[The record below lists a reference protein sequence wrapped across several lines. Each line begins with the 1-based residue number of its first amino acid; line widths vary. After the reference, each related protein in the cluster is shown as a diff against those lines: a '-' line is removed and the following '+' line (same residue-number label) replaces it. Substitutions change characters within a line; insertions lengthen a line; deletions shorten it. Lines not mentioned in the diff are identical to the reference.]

1 MRPPTAPAKK
11 PRRRPAKPGSADR
24 NTMIQLLERIRSDRA
39 AAGEVLP
46 PRAARLLEFS
56 RVTDQMARHCRNAR
70 AAESLR
76 ARRPFTDSAAIAFR
90 HTLADELRA
99 EGQQNNWPP
108 LMNLDDGLALLE
120 MPAPV
125 RYEGSDLVHLASVA
139 EQLDALRDH
148 FLARR
153 ERCPVWGEAA
163 VQMATFQGVSAAIR
177 RALDPDGYIVD
188 GASALLARLRRS
200 VAGQERAVRQE
211 VNAAMSR
218 ARGQGWT
225 TGEEVTL
232 RGDRFCIP
240 LRSGQRQRVDGIV
253 HDRSSTGATLFVEPA
268 GVVRLSNQL
277 TETRLEIAAEEARI
291 LFELNRAVEQARAAL
306 QEAAQVML
314 QVDEVRAH
322 LLWSLEVGGQRP
334 QLQAAGG
341 LRVSGGRHPLL
352 MEALGDGDLRKGR
365 TRVVPLELEIP
376 ARSRAL
382 VISGPNAGGKS
393 VALKTVGVFCLL
405 AQCGW
410 DVPGRQDTRLPLI
423 TRLLVDLGDD
433 QSIAQ
438 ALSSFSA
445 HLGNLAAFLREA
457 GPSTL
462 VLCDE
467 IGSGTDPHE
476 GTALAFSVLEAMDYD
491 EEGLKPLYTFRV
503 GDPGTSH
510 AFDIAERMGLPT
522 ELLRRAREMAGEE
535 RVQIEQLLSDL
546 DRRAG
551 EVARQQHELQ
561 LALDGNRARK
571 QELDTRLKELDKER
585 RRSLEGARREADQLL
600 KEGRRAIEAAVREI
614 KNEQAGKRVVK
625 AAHNRLRQVDG
636 KLRRRLAPEDEI
648 PPEARTVELKV
659 GMRVRIPHL
668 NLLGRLSEVRG
679 NKVVAQAEG
688 LRLSLGR
695 EAVIPL
701 SEDGRQL
708 EAPQQ
713 EISQREARPPDASS
727 AREKPAPAVG
737 GWAWQGDAPQVGH
750 ELDLRGETG
759 ADGWERLDR
768 MIDRAIPSGLE
779 VITVIHG
786 FGTGRLR
793 DYLYERLKRDSRV
806 ADFGE
811 AGQGRGGAGATR
823 IILKG

>member
-1 MRPPTAPAKK
+1 
-11 PRRRPAKPGSADR
+11 
-24 NTMIQLLERIRSDRA
+24 MIQLLQRIQADHDA
-39 AAGEVLP
+39 AAEILP
-46 PRAARLLEFS
+46 AKAAHLLEWP
-56 RVTDQMARHCRNAR
+56 RITDQMARHCRNGR
-70 AAESLR
+70 AAERLR
-76 ARRPFTDSAAIAFR
+76 ARRPFTDPEAIAFR
-90 HTLADELRA
+90 HTLSDELRE

-120 MPAPV
+120 MSAPV
-125 RYEGSDLVHLASVA
+125 RYEGSDLVHLAAVA
-139 EQLDALRDH
+139 EQMDALRDH
-148 FLARR
+148 FLAHR

-163 VQMATFQGVSAAIR
+163 VQMATFQGVSGAIR

-211 VNAAMSR
+211 VNTAMSR
-218 ARGQGWT
+218 ARSQGWT

-240 LRSGQRQRVDGIV
+240 MRSGERQRVDGIV

-268 GVVRLSNQL
+268 GVVRLSNEL

-291 LFELNRAVEQARAAL
+291 LFELNRAVEQASAAMR
-306 QEAAQVML
+306 EAAEVML

-322 LLWSLEVGGQRP
+322 LLWSLEVRGQRP
-334 QLQAAGG
+334 LLQEGG
-341 LRVSGGRHPLL
+341 PLRIAGGRHPLL
-352 MEALGDGDLRKGR
+352 MEAMGAGDLKQGR
-365 TRVVPLELEIP
+365 PQVVPLELEIP
-376 ARSRAL
+376 ADSRAL

-423 TRLLVDLGDD
+423 SRLLVDLGDD
-433 QSIAQ
+433 QSIAE

-445 HLGNLAAFLREA
+445 HLGNLAGFLREA

-476 GTALAFSVLEAMDYD
+476 GTALAFSVLERLVEQGAQVLASTHFGILKAAVHDHPSMVNAAMDYD
-491 EEGLKPLYTFRV
+491 EQGLRPLYTFRV

-510 AFDIAERMGLPT
+510 AFDIAERMGLPRD
-522 ELLRRAREMAGEE
+522 LLGRAREMAGEE
-535 RVQIEQLLSDL
+535 RVQIEKLLSDL

-561 LALDGNRARK
+561 LELEKHRVRNRDL
-571 QELDTRLKELDKER
+571 EERLQGLDKER
-585 RRSLEGARREADQLL
+585 KQSLEGARREADKLL
-600 KEGRRAIEAAVREI
+600 KDGRRTIEAAVREI
-614 KNEQAGKRVVK
+614 KSEQAGKRVVK
-625 AAHNRLRQVDG
+625 AAHNQLRQMGERLDD
-636 KLRRRLAPEDEI
+636 RLASGQEN
-648 PPEARTVELKV
+648 PPAARNVELEA

-679 NKVVAQAEG
+679 GKVVAQADG

-695 EAVIPL
+695 EAVVPL
-701 SEDGRQL
+701 GEDGQEL
-708 EAPQQ
+708 KATPQVESAP
-713 EISQREARPPDASS
+713 E
-727 AREKPAPAVG
+727 EKAAPAGG
-737 GWAWQGDAPQVGH
+737 GWAWKGETPQVGH

-759 ADGWERLDR
+759 ADGWDRLDR

-793 DYLYERLKRDSRV
+793 DYLYERMKRDPRI
-806 ADFGE
+806 AGFGE
-811 AGQGRGGAGATR
+811 AGEGRGGGGATR
-823 IILKG
+823 IVLKG